1 MIQLGRYN
9 TAKITGLKELGGST
23 QIITTSEDHYM
34 TIWEATTGELLS
46 SVYQPS
52 FPTTI
57 DTNQDGTVVFLGTVG
72 GVFRI
77 YDVTN
82 RQKPKLVQQIK
93 FFEKSSSI
101 SIL

>member
-9 TAKITGLKELGGST
+9 TKKITGLRELGETT

-34 TIWEATTGELLS
+34 TIWEATTGELVS

-52 FPTTI
+52 FPTTV
-57 DTNQDGTVVFLGTVG
+57 DSNKDGTVVFIGTQQ

-82 RQKPKLVQQIK
+82 RKTPRLI
-93 FFEKSSSI
+93 
-101 SIL
+101 